1 MIFHDLRAGGTA
13 EPADWTDNTGT
24 IPPELPPIHSLI
36 VSDGSDST
44 SIICQNWDRSL
55 KDTHRVGRP
64 ADCETVNAVRIR
76 GRVAMAFSV
85 IGAPSLRLY
94 VVILDQQG
102 GAQLAETYVD
112 IAIPS
117 FAPVAIEFPL
127 ITGLNIQGA
136 GAINTLCFQYSCFC
150 AGANDFDATIMVS
163 ELAYDYLQDLP
174 ILESY
179 SEVVGRATTLAE
191 NEERA
196 ESNKIVTH
204 RIDDDAIVIHAEFP
218 ETRLYTYNLHRL
230 ISPGD
235 AALWNTFAGAGAEAG
250 YIHHAGVRRQLPS
263 GGLTGYYVMNMGH
276 APYVAWQASRAVKM
290 LQGLMYGGPPGQHD
304 GMIMDAVQVDL
315 TMWYAAYD
323 VGHENILTSTEYAG
337 NGAAYSSACISAFAS
352 IQAAVRIAF
361 PFVPGVV
368 TPPPQVYPNFGD
380 LSFLANVDAD
390 TMALVATSRVIEA
403 QQALTYS
410 NGEPNLNATTCE
422 ARWATIAAT
431 AGKDLLAHGLLTTPV
446 ASATPGLLI
455 PFEEQ
460 FDDVSSVGE
469 LLTDERWGNTQEE
482 SGGTVEISTEK
493 FVTGTKSL
501 KCIAP
506 ADAKAD
512 IVRFWLALQQG
523 MEITFSFRVWIDSWS
538 PAGGDTLSLFDI
550 EDPDQDG
557 APCGAPGVFTS
568 PGRQLYISSGFGL
581 KSILNKWCYTD
592 TFNQIDGV
600 PFPTG
605 QWVDLRVWLYLSA
618 NADGRMRVWRN
629 GTLALDGTG
638 RTLPDGSSTYS
649 RLQLGITKNNSL
661 TSAAVAYIDD
671 IHIYS
676 DRNRAKIG
684 AAAWFLMAA
693 RAGLHARFATA
704 VDAPEDVSTWEQ
716 PNLINTAAGAFGAPA
731 GAYELVAGAWVKGN
745 LYRRT
750 FEHGRAYLFVR
761 KTGQVGAETA
771 VLSVPVS
778 AAYSADGSLG
788 APTTMLSLTLGEGAV
803 LQDSSF
809 SPGGRKITLE
819 GPPIILTADAPDPV
833 ISNAPIE
840 ISGDVADPM
849 IGNPPIEIERGD

>member
-196 ESNKIVTH
+196 ESNKIVMH

-235 AALWNTFAGAGAEAG
+235 AALWNAFAGAGAEAG

-323 VGHENILTSTEYAG
+323 VGHENILTSTEYTG
-337 NGAAYSSACISAFAS
+337 NGAAYSAACIAAFVAV
-352 IQAAVRIAF
+352 QDAVRAAF
-361 PFVPGVV
+361 PWVPGVV
-368 TPPPQVYPNFGD
+368 TPPPQVFPNFGN
-380 LSFLANVDAD
+380 LAFMQNVDAD
-390 TMALVATSRVIEA
+390 TVALIAASRLIEA
-403 QQALTYS
+403 QQALGYA
-410 NGEPNLNATTCE
+410 NDEPNLTAEQCE
-422 ARWATIAAT
+422 SRWATLVAVT
-431 AGKDLLAHGLLTTPV
+431 TERTVLAHGLLTT
-446 ASATPGLLI
+446 ASPSQA
-455 PFEEQ
+455 Q
-460 FDDVSSVGE
+460 KD
-469 LLTDERWGNTQEE
+469 
-482 SGGTVEISTEK
+482 
-493 FVTGTKSL
+493 
-501 KCIAP
+501 
-506 ADAKAD
+506 
-512 IVRFWLALQQG
+512 
-523 MEITFSFRVWIDSWS
+523 
-538 PAGGDTLSLFDI
+538 
-550 EDPDQDG
+550 
-557 APCGAPGVFTS
+557 
-568 PGRQLYISSGFGL
+568 
-581 KSILNKWCYTD
+581 
-592 TFNQIDGV
+592 
-600 PFPTG
+600 
-605 QWVDLRVWLYLSA
+605 
-618 NADGRMRVWRN
+618 
-629 GTLALDGTG
+629 
-638 RTLPDGSSTYS
+638 
-649 RLQLGITKNNSL
+649 
-661 TSAAVAYIDD
+661 
-671 IHIYS
+671 
-676 DRNRAKIG
+676 RAKI
-684 AAAWFLMAA
+684 AIAAWFLMAA
-693 RAGLHARFATA
+693 RAGLCARFATA
-704 VDAPEDVSTWEQ
+704 VDAPEDISTWEQ
-716 PNLINTAAGAFGAPA
+716 PNLLNTAAAGLGAATGE
-731 GAYELVAGAWVKGN
+731 YELVAGAWVKGN
-745 LYRRT
+745 VYRRA
-750 FEHGRAYLFVR
+750 FENGRAYLFVR
-761 KTGQVGAETA
+761 KAGQVGSETA
-771 VLSVPVS
+771 VLAITTS
-778 AAYSADGSLG
+778 APYLADGSLG
-788 APTTMLSLTLGEGAV
+788 GATSALSLSLGEGAV
-803 LQDSSF
+803 LLDVT
-809 SPGGRKITLE
+809 ITAE
-819 GPPIILTADAPDPV
+819 GPPLIL
-833 ISNAPIE
+833 N
-840 ISGDVADPM
+840 
-849 IGNPPIEIERGD
+849 NPPVELVTDAERIAIANHPAEFVDDTSGIVIENPPVELEGD